1 MSAQLGEMVEVAAQL
16 GALGLDPMKFLYTRD
31 ETERDFMVA
40 LGKKI
45 FEIRQMLDHN
55 LAVDI
60 ANNVGKLF
68 K

>member
-1 MSAQLGEMVEVAAQL
+1 MSAQLGEAFDVAAQL
-16 GALGLDPMKFLYTRD
+16 GALGLDPMKFLETRD
-31 ETERDFMVA
+31 DIERNLMVE
-40 LGKKI
+40 LGRRIYQHK
-45 FEIRQMLDHN
+45 RDMDHN